1 MSTIIADGNVM
12 SSITTAQQQQT
23 TIGCFVITDFCVRG
37 LGVGGGGGGGL
48 EVGKR
53 GKDFLGGWV
62 MFMA

>member
-37 LGVGGGGGGGL
+37 LGVGGG
-48 EVGKR
+48 EVVGDWRFEKG
-53 GKDFLGGWV
+53 GKDFL
-62 MFMA
+62 